1 MPHKRNPITCERI
14 TGLARLL
21 RSNAMAGLENVALW
35 HERDISHSSVERI
48 ILPDSTILLDY
59 MLHKTIDLID
69 RLLVYPER
77 MKENLERT
85 RGLIFSQSLLL
96 MLVQKNITREDAY
109 KLVQNLAMECWKSG
123 KDFRNVV
130 RGDGKIQE
138 FFSPSEIETCFDL
151 GAHLRNVDNIFKR
164 VGLVES

>member
-1 MPHKRNPITCERI
+1 MPHKRYPITCERV

-35 HERDISHSSVERI
+35 HERDISHSSVERV

-59 MLHKTIDLID
+59 MLHKAIDLID

-85 RGLIFSQSLLL
+85 RGLIFSQRLLL
-96 MLVQKNITREDAY
+96 MLVQKDITREDAY
-109 KLVQNLAMECWKSG
+109 KLVQDLAM
-123 KDFRNVV
+123 V
-130 RGDGKIQE
+130 
-138 FFSPSEIETCFDL
+138 
-151 GAHLRNVDNIFKR
+151 H
-164 VGLVES
+164 